1 MSTVFVQWA
10 HTLESAFL
18 PNSLPPNQCITVIF
32 VLFWNASNKTTHFQ
46 ALNCLWQPNKNLYSA
61 HKHQMCLLLRLR
73 FGVTMS
79 LNPKMEYQACVCVWA
94 SCAQCIAFKTFWH
107 IFSIRLKEWMWM
119 NHLHTY
125 CIVIFAKLRIFD
137 TQSKFSTELIGRG
150 KFNTVNVLL
159 IYSWQKCFNFCD
171 FFLDFSKEN

>member
-1 MSTVFVQWA
+1 MWLYQSGMSTVFVQWA

-79 LNPKMEYQACVCVWA
+79 LNPKMEYQACVWA
-94 SCAQCIAFKTFWH
+94 SCVQCIAFKTFWH
-107 IFSIRLKEWMWM
+107 IFSIRL
-119 NHLHTY
+119 
-125 CIVIFAKLRIFD
+125 R
-137 TQSKFSTELIGRG
+137 R
-150 KFNTVNVLL
+150 VNVNESLAYVL
-159 IYSWQKCFNFCD
+159 YCNICQTTHFRYPIQILNWINRPWQI
-171 FFLDFSKEN
+171 